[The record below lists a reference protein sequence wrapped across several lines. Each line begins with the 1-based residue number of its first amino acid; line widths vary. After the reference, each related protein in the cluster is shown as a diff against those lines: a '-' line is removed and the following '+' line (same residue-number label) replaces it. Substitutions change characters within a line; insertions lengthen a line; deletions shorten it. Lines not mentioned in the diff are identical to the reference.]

1 MKARLAVLLVT
12 GLIAVAA
19 WAQSGRAGAAS
30 VDSRAECVALGGD
43 WQARDK
49 WQAACEVPWGREDC
63 LRLGGGWTQ
72 VSKAS
77 TGGRCFAP
85 VSEFG
90 LAQQCLDKGGSWS
103 PPGSPARQCNFDA
116 PKVRIAT
123 QAPDAGNRCDS
134 QIDCT
139 YGCVYEGPAAA
150 PGADVLGRCRATN
163 TGSGC
168 FSMVEGG
175 RLAGSVCV
183 K

>member
-1 MKARLAVLLVT
+1 MKTRLAVLLVT

-19 WAQSGRAGAAS
+19 WAQSGRPGAAS
-30 VDSRAECVALGGD
+30 VDSRAECVALGGN

-49 WQAACEVPWGREDC
+49 WQSACEVPWSREDC

-103 PPGSPARQCNFDA
+103 PPGSPARQCSFDT

-123 QAPDAGNRCDS
+123 QAPDAGKRCDS
-134 QIDCT
+134 QQDCT

-175 RLAGSVCV
+175 RLAGSVCR